1 MDFYNIALVHLFF
14 VKCQQKQIEVQEA
27 NLVEPGEHISD
38 VARRIMSVKLDGA
51 RSASGPTDGQ
61 SVYERANEELAAS
74 GAVLV

>member
-1 MDFYNIALVHLFF
+1 M
-14 VKCQQKQIEVQEA
+14 
-27 NLVEPGEHISD
+27 EPGEHISD

-51 RSASGPTDGQ
+51 RSASGATDGE